1 MRYALNKAQQIAV
14 DSESPKILC
23 LAGAGTGKTRTLIER
38 IVGLVNR
45 GVEPSSILALTFTNA
60 AAFEMKE
67 RYREY
72 VDSGESPEFRTFH
85 SYCYDLMS
93 KDIKVRNAL
102 GYTSMP
108 SIADD
113 YKQKRI
119 ESEALTQSGI
129 RLSKT
134 KISDPASLSMKEK
147 KDYEILMKFRK
158 RLMVKEN
165 LITFDELCQGVCKLF
180 ISKDPIVDKYRNM
193 IKYLHVDEYQ
203 DTDKVQH
210 NFVMSFSDSAN
221 IFVVGDSLQ
230 SLYRFRG
237 AVPEIIKSLAVDKDW
252 TVIRL
257 SENYR
262 STKEIC
268 NFANEFSAG
277 YADESYRIPIESER
291 LGRPVEHRQY
301 FYLTD
306 SPKFKDIYKRIALE
320 CKCLTGSVAII
331 SRTNSECS
339 IIRDELDKNGVAY
352 STSHKEV
359 DARFMLPS
367 VSDSKYMI
375 NWLAT
380 FLPSEQYS
388 EFIRM
393 STIFTSEGKEYTERL
408 FLNQFNTNREIK
420 VRSESIYK
428 IRGILN
434 SDKDKDN
441 KCKAILNV
449 LGFPNLAVDLSEV
462 STVSDLL
469 NQIILAVEHRPEQ
482 ESSVYVGTIHSVKG
496 LEYDTVYVIGVNGR
510 KFKLDSEDN
519 KNCYYVAIT
528 RAKENLIIYS

>member
-45 GVEPSSILALTFTNA
+45 GVAPSSILALTFTNA

-230 SLYRFRG
+230 SLYR
-237 AVPEIIKSLAVDKDW
+237 
-252 TVIRL
+252 
-257 SENYR
+257 
-262 STKEIC
+262 
-268 NFANEFSAG
+268 
-277 YADESYRIPIESER
+277 
-291 LGRPVEHRQY
+291 LGVQ
-301 FYLTD
+301 
-306 SPKFKDIYKRIALE
+306 
-320 CKCLTGSVAII
+320 CL
-331 SRTNSECS
+331 
-339 IIRDELDKNGVAY
+339 
-352 STSHKEV
+352 
-359 DARFMLPS
+359 
-367 VSDSKYMI
+367 
-375 NWLAT
+375 
-380 FLPSEQYS
+380 
-388 EFIRM
+388 
-393 STIFTSEGKEYTERL
+393 
-408 FLNQFNTNREIK
+408 
-420 VRSESIYK
+420 
-428 IRGILN
+428 
-434 SDKDKDN
+434 
-441 KCKAILNV
+441 
-449 LGFPNLAVDLSEV
+449 
-462 STVSDLL
+462 
-469 NQIILAVEHRPEQ
+469 
-482 ESSVYVGTIHSVKG
+482 
-496 LEYDTVYVIGVNGR
+496 
-510 KFKLDSEDN
+510 KL
-519 KNCYYVAIT
+519 
-528 RAKENLIIYS
+528 